1 MGRDTVKAVRRHR
14 IYVEDDMLSQSADL
28 AAELEEKLVFSGGF
42 ETPVPVESEN
52 ASVRFISL
60 NNTYLFGVV
69 TVAAD
74 MDAAMAVLDAGT
86 REPVDGSRFALLRFT
101 YYVID
106 LNTGLMASIYR
117 RTAPNVARV
126 LARCLNSLLTP
137 HVWILD
143 EASGSWKKRLAAM
156 KSAELTVAPWDAG
169 AFKKTLAHLRGLE
182 ALAARAGRTAVTLR
196 FETPAALIPLI
207 ERTDTAAFETLKVRG
222 LNPSGRYDVI
232 DFLKDDISLMAE
244 IPLTDDEMR
253 HDWETVRDKLIAAM
267 GD

>member
-28 AAELEEKLVFSGGF
+28 TAELEEKLVLSGGF
-42 ETPVPVESEN
+42 ETPAAVEAEN

-60 NNTYLFGVV
+60 SSAYLFGAV
-69 TVAAD
+69 TAAAD

-86 REPVDGSRFALLRFT
+86 REPVDGSRFELTRFT
-101 YYVID
+101 YFVID
-106 LNTGLMASIYR
+106 LNTGLMASIYQ
-117 RTAPNVARV
+117 RTAPNAARV

-143 EASGSWKKRLAAM
+143 EADDGWKARLAAM
-156 KSAELTVAPWDAG
+156 KSAELTAAPRDEG
-169 AFKKTLAHLRGLE
+169 ALKRTLAHLRGLE
-182 ALAARAGRTAVTLR
+182 AFAARAGRAAVMLR

-207 ERTDTAAFETLKVRG
+207 ERADASEFETLKVRG

-232 DFLKDDISLMAE
+232 DFLKDDMALMAE
-244 IPLTDDEMR
+244 ISLSDAEMR
-253 HDWETVRDKLIAAM
+253 GGWEAVRDKLIATL
-267 GD
+267 GE